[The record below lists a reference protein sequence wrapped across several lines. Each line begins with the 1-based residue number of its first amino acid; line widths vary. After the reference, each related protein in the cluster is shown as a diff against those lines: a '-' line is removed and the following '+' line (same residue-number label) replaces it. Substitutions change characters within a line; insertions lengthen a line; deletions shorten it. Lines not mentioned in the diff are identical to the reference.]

1 MSRKGAETQR
11 DAHCFTLTRW
21 VNACLSASASSLR
34 LCAFARHPIA
44 GFRFI
49 CSSAVRESDHPL
61 RCARLF
67 WAAVFSD
74 GALSVVSVGIEN
86 EDGTVFAA
94 DLDRLAG
101 FGVLVGKVGSCL
113 RVVVCD
119 PFADGLPRRLDGL
132 ERVDVEWRGWRWRDG
147 DDRLMSLPLH
157 PSACLRQSMSAPLP
171 FPKSVE
177 SEEELDFSR
186 TASDRVPLRLPMA
199 DSFDRWIHRA
209 AQWRF

>member
-1 MSRKGAETQR
+1 MLRTRDFVGQNVGA
-11 DAHCFTLTRW
+11 AK
-21 VNACLSASASSLR
+21 
-34 LCAFARHPIA
+34 
-44 GFRFI
+44 FI

-67 WAAVFSD
+67 LAAVFSR

-86 EDGTVFAA
+86 EDGAVFAA

-101 FGVLVGKVGSCL
+101 FGALVEKVGSCL
-113 RVVVCD
+113 RVVVWD
-119 PFADGLPRRLDGL
+119 PFADGLPRRLDRL
-132 ERVDVEWRGWRWRDG
+132 ERVDVERRGGRWRNG

-157 PSACLRQSMSAPLP
+157 PSDCLRQSMSAPLP

>member
-1 MSRKGAETQR
+1 M
-11 DAHCFTLTRW
+11 
-21 VNACLSASASSLR
+21 LR
-34 LCAFARHPIA
+34 TEDFVGQNVVAAK
-44 GFRFI
+44 FI

-67 WAAVFSD
+67 WGAVFS
-74 GALSVVSVGIEN
+74 GAVLSVASVGIED
-86 EDGTVFAA
+86 EDGTVFAEN
-94 DLDRLAG
+94 LDRLAG
-101 FGVLVGKVGSCL
+101 FGVLVEKVGSCL
-113 RVVVCD
+113 RVVVWD

-132 ERVDVEWRGWRWRDG
+132 ERVDLEWRGGRWRDG

>member
-1 MSRKGAETQR
+1 M
-11 DAHCFTLTRW
+11 
-21 VNACLSASASSLR
+21 LR
-34 LCAFARHPIA
+34 TGDFVGRNLVAAK
-44 GFRFI
+44 FI

-67 WAAVFSD
+67 WGAVFS
-74 GALSVVSVGIEN
+74 GAALSVASVGIEN

-132 ERVDVEWRGWRWRDG
+132 ERVDLEWRGGQWRDG

-157 PSACLRQSMSAPLP
+157 PSDCLRQPMSAPLP

-177 SEEELDFSR
+177 SELELDFSR
-186 TASDRVPLRLPMA
+186 TASDRVP
-199 DSFDRWIHRA
+199 
-209 AQWRF
+209 

>member
-1 MSRKGAETQR
+1 M
-11 DAHCFTLTRW
+11 
-21 VNACLSASASSLR
+21 R
-34 LCAFARHPIA
+34 LNIFRHN
-44 GFRFI
+44 
-49 CSSAVRESDHPL
+49 SDPL
-61 RCARLF
+61 RYAKHFRGSGF
-67 WAAVFSD
+67 FGA
-74 GALSVVSVGIEN
+74 ALSVLSVGIED
-86 EDGTVFAA
+86 EYGAVFAA

-119 PFADGLPRRLDGL
+119 PFADGLPRRLDEL

>member
-1 MSRKGAETQR
+1 MKCADDDAPHGRFRGAECSR
-11 DAHCFTLTRW
+11 GEIHMLKRCSRE
-21 VNACLSASASSLR
+21 R
-34 LCAFARHPIA
+34 
-44 GFRFI
+44 
-49 CSSAVRESDHPL
+49 SSAPL
-61 RCARLF
+61 CQAFL
-67 WAAVFSD
+67 AAVFSD

-101 FGVLVGKVGSCL
+101 VGALVEQVEARFPFVG
-113 RVVVCD
+113 RN
-119 PFADGLPRRLDGL
+119 PFSDGLPRRLDGL

-157 PSACLRQSMSAPLP
+157 PSACRRQSMSAPLP

-199 DSFDRWIHRA
+199 DSFARWIHRA
-209 AQWRF
+209 AQWRL